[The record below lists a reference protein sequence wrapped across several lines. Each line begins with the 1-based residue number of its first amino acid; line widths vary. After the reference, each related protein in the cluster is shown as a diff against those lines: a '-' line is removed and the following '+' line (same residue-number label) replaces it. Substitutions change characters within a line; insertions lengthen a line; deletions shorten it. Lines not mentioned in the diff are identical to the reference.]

1 MSVNA
6 LPNPIMR
13 QAFSHTEK
21 IARFCVLDNGKSAFE
36 IQPLPLITD
45 PYSDTSFPLPFPV
58 FRLTS
63 GRAAGADH

>member
-1 MSVNA
+1 
-6 LPNPIMR
+6 MR

-36 IQPLPLITD
+36 IQPLPLITA
-45 PYSDTSFPLPFPV
+45 PYSDTHRATAFPLPFPV

-63 GRAAGADH
+63 GRAAVWGLTINP